1 MPPPPPPSAS
11 YTWKFDASVTDDE
24 STDSNDHIISRRTR
38 SETIVPV
45 LQGRSSLDEDED
57 EIGEK
62 EVETAEPEEPANE
75 WGSWAAII
83 PSASKKNKQQSGK
96 QRNNNSKKKKNRK
109 KKNQKENKAIIVKT
123 KNLCFGHVR
132 IQEYERCLGIDVVPL
147 DGSWPLGIGKKLVE
161 CAIVELTV
169 DQYEEEKQQRLQE
182 RMAQLVGLERLQPRQ
197 DVLETRQW
205 DYLSRSKNPL
215 FHLVTE
221 SNRMELLLRYSEPD
235 NQAVVVSVDCHKSSP
250 TTTTTGKQRKQ
261 SSSSTS
267 SSSSR
272 RENSFT
278 ERFNDVFTKAD
289 VSHFRVEL
297 EDIRAMRSI
306 KDATGC
312 SCHRLKVYIPPE
324 HGAGKTAQKKR
335 LAIHKVKIELKKR
348 NLLPK
353 DDHAVSRE
361 ELERILHDAV
371 EKEGCCDYDC
381 PCYQNGI
388 GCQSDACD
396 CWQQSYKE
404 NNTTSFSLTTQDIRN
419 RCGNR
424 LGMYT
429 VDMDVIDEY
438 RRNVLEKLTYCP
450 PVQDEDLTTTTATTK
465 PALLHNNNKFFGR
478 KLSKLAT

>member
-1 MPPPPPPSAS
+1 LL
-11 YTWKFDASVTDDE
+11 K
-24 STDSNDHIISRRTR
+24 
-38 SETIVPV
+38 
-45 LQGRSSLDEDED
+45 
-57 EIGEK
+57 
-62 EVETAEPEEPANE
+62 
-75 WGSWAAII
+75 
-83 PSASKKNKQQSGK
+83 
-96 QRNNNSKKKKNRK
+96 
-109 KKNQKENKAIIVKT
+109 
-123 KNLCFGHVR
+123 
-132 IQEYERCLGIDVVPL
+132 
-147 DGSWPLGIGKKLVE
+147 
-161 CAIVELTV
+161 
-169 DQYEEEKQQRLQE
+169 
-182 RMAQLVGLERLQPRQ
+182 LVGLEPFLADQSWQRQ

-205 DYLSRSKNPL
+205 DYRSRSKNPL

-221 SNRMELLLRYSEPD
+221 SNRMELLLRYSDPD
-235 NQAVVVSVDCHKSSP
+235 NQAVVVPVDQKSSP
-250 TTTTTGKQRKQ
+250 NTTTGKQRKQ
-261 SSSSTS
+261 SSSTS

-278 ERFNDVFTKAD
+278 ERFNDLFTKAD

-297 EDIRAMRSI
+297 EDIRARRSI

-335 LAIHKVKIELKKR
+335 LAINKVKTELKKR
-348 NLLPK
+348 NLLPQ

-396 CWQQSYKE
+396 CWQQSLSKE
-404 NNTTSFSLTTQDIRN
+404 NNNTTSFSLTTQDIRD

-424 LGMYT
+424 HGMYT
-429 VDMDVIDEY
+429 VDGAVIDEY

-450 PVQDEDLTTTTATTK
+450 PVQEEDLTTTTTK
-465 PALLHNNNKFFGR
+465 PAFVNNNNFFGR